1 MLQHGDDWAKGL
13 AAGKYE
19 VLERHLDMV
28 LSANQCLNLTAIED
42 RAEARRLHIADSLS
56 AVPELNKAPE
66 GTFVDLGSGAGYP
79 GIPLAVASG
88 RKAILLESRKKR
100 SAFLREIVESLKLSA
115 EVIALRAEEV
125 AKTRHGEFAAVI
137 TRAVAP
143 LPALVE
149 LSAPLLVRGGLAI
162 AMKGDLAQEELDAGD
177 RAAEIV
183 GLSRFSQRRFV
194 LAGGGE
200 QRCIVAYEKVAKSQI
215 PLPRRPGRA
224 QKQPLG
230 RH

>member
-137 TRAVAP
+137 TRAAGRTGCGGSCSRDSGAFAI
-143 LPALVE
+143 LPASL
-149 LSAPLLVRGGLAI
+149 
-162 AMKGDLAQEELDAGD
+162 
-177 RAAEIV
+177 RACRRRRAEMH
-183 GLSRFSQRRFV
+183 SR
-194 LAGGGE
+194 L
-200 QRCIVAYEKVAKSQI
+200 
-215 PLPRRPGRA
+215 
-224 QKQPLG
+224 
-230 RH
+230 